1 MIITRAIN
9 KLKRDGVFIFLIAL
23 VKYPFQLNYRLKYK
37 KMLTVNKLQ
46 DKFIYIYDKKIWLVN
61 DSLSGEGSELKYTE
75 NLREWLICNLPS
87 LKVNTFVDAPCGD
100 FNWMRYVLP
109 SLNVNYVG
117 LDIVPSVI
125 KKNRETYNDPKI
137 QFKIA
142 NICEDK
148 LPSCELIMVRDVLFH
163 LSFEDINSFFINLA
177 KTDYKYLLTTT
188 HKVKKNYYNTN
199 ITSGDSRLI
208 DLFAKPFNFKKS
220 KVIDY
225 VNDYPKNYNKSLD
238 K

>member
-1 MIITRAIN
+1 
-9 KLKRDGVFIFLIAL
+9 
-23 VKYPFQLNYRLKYK
+23 
-37 KMLTVNKLQ
+37 MLTVTNLQ
-46 DKFIYIYDKKIWLVN
+46 DKFSYIYDKKIWYVN

-75 NLREWLICNLPS
+75 NLREWLIYNLPI
-87 LKVNTFVDAPCGD
+87 LKINTFVDAPCGD

-109 SLNVNYVG
+109 NVNVNYVG
-117 LDIVPSVI
+117 LDIVPSVV
-125 KKNRETYNDPKI
+125 KKNIETYSNSKI

-163 LSFEDINSFFINLA
+163 LSFEDINSFLINLA

-188 HKVKKNYYNTN
+188 HKVKKDYSNAN

-220 KVIDY
+220 KVIDF
-225 VNDYPKNYNKSLD
+225 VNDYPKSYNNASRHMILLNKKHVPTRLHL